1 MVKRER
7 ETRSLLVHFAVSCW
21 RLLLAWRLLVAQ
33 GTLTRWIPKSVSL
46 TCAVR
51 SCLEFRSRIF
61 IILITLPIFRK
72 TNGLYIS
79 SSIDSLQH
87 VLGDYGLVKPVLTD
101 AEGRFL
107 SHAVSV
113 GPADGQFRRR
123 WRREAALADHAHLE
137 SGRGMPE
144 RLYYNVTVFGREFH
158 LRLHRNT
165 RLVAPGAKMEW
176 QDSDGMHSKH
186 LKSDCM
192 YVGDITDIQGA
203 SVAISNCDGLVSGHI
218 GLHFVWCPVCLLN
231 SHKPFMNL
239 INTIKIAIIENKL

>member
-1 MVKRER
+1 M
-7 ETRSLLVHFAVSCW
+7 C
-21 RLLLAWRLLVAQ
+21 
-33 GTLTRWIPKSVSL
+33 
-46 TCAVR
+46 
-51 SCLEFRSRIF
+51 RIF
-61 IILITLPIFRK
+61 GET
-72 TNGLYIS
+72 
-79 SSIDSLQH
+79 DSLQH

-203 SVAISNCDGLVSGHI
+203 SVAISNCDGLAQIRSSKSLSEI
-218 GLHFVWCPVCLLN
+218 MRSICPLWLT
-231 SHKPFMNL
+231 SL
-239 INTIKIAIIENKL
+239 YNKKESMSTLV

>member
-1 MVKRER
+1 MD
-7 ETRSLLVHFAVSCW
+7 FA
-21 RLLLAWRLLVAQ
+21 A
-33 GTLTRWIPKSVSL
+33 GFT
-46 TCAVR
+46 
-51 SCLEFRSRIF
+51 
-61 IILITLPIFRK
+61 ILITLPIFLQ

-123 WRREAALADHAHLE
+123 WRREAASADHAHHE
-137 SGRGMPE
+137 SGGGTPE

-176 QDSDGMHSKH
+176 QESDGTHSEL

-203 SVAISNCDGLVSGHI
+203 SVAISNCDGLAGMIRTEQEEFFIEPVETGHHVIEQEEEDGGRSHIVYRSAAVKKPPVSPLAADFH
-218 GLHFVWCPVCLLN
+218 
-231 SHKPFMNL
+231 SK
-239 INTIKIAIIENKL
+239 

>member
-1 MVKRER
+1 MD
-7 ETRSLLVHFAVSCW
+7 FA
-21 RLLLAWRLLVAQ
+21 A
-33 GTLTRWIPKSVSL
+33 GFT
-46 TCAVR
+46 
-51 SCLEFRSRIF
+51 
-61 IILITLPIFRK
+61 ILIILPIFLQ

-123 WRREAALADHAHLE
+123 WRREAASTDHAHHE
-137 SGRGMPE
+137 SGGGTPE
-144 RLYYNVTVFGREFH
+144 RLYYNVTVCGRDFH

-176 QDSDGMHSKH
+176 QGSDGMHSEP

-218 GLHFVWCPVCLLN
+218 GLYFLWCSVRP
-231 SHKPFMNL
+231 
-239 INTIKIAIIENKL
+239 INRI